1 MRKSL
6 LFVIIFSLVS
16 LVSYSQRRKSD
27 MQTPVEVSYALPK
40 LMYKVEIT
48 MELTNFL
55 PGKYSANA
63 EKDLGIIP
71 LSTIP
76 MQKWQVLNVKL
87 VPIYVPDNS
96 MVYSMK
102 ASGEYTGIMLSLTK
116 DGILDGLNYNSV
128 EDNFKIFNDKTE
140 DFSIPID
147 TYKKEINLED
157 VGLFDRMK
165 EVLDSNYTEQEI
177 DGVLKRIWDP
187 IVHYQKMTDEE
198 IEQKLVKEIFRIR
211 SERRMLLDL
220 DNGVK
225 DGKTLEILLNSLN
238 SLENKYIKLFVGDTQ
253 KSIIKKQI
261 LVDIPKEKKN
271 IQLFNFSS
279 EDGLNS
285 IGGYSNSACILKF
298 DKIVIP
304 AKFDS
309 LSINN
314 TAGVFYRVPAQV
326 NMSLYLGAKILSS
339 FNCTI
344 PQWGVVKIFP
354 LDIIKEE
361 KLSIN
366 FSTKYGSLKSVVV
379 NK

>member
-1 MRKSL
+1 
-6 LFVIIFSLVS
+6 
-16 LVSYSQRRKSD
+16 

-87 VPIYVPDNS
+87 IPIYVPDNS

-102 ASGEYTGIMLSLTK
+102 ASGEYTGIMLCLTK
-116 DGILDGLNYNSV
+116 DGLLDKLNYKSV
-128 EDNFKIFNDKTE
+128 ENNLNILNDDVE
-140 DFSIPID
+140 DVSIPID

-177 DGVLKRIWDP
+177 DGVVKRIWDP
-187 IVHYQKMTDEE
+187 LVHYQKMTDEE
-198 IEQKLVKEIFRIR
+198 IEQKLVKEILKIR
-211 SERRMLLDL
+211 SERRILLEL

-225 DGKTLEILLNSLN
+225 DGKILEILLNNLN
-238 SLENKYIKLFVGDTQ
+238 RIEKQYIKLFVGDTQ

-261 LVDIPKEKKN
+261 LVDISKEKNN

-298 DKIVIP
+298 DRIVIP
-304 AKFDS
+304 AKTDS
-309 LSINN
+309 LSVNN
-314 TAGVFYRVPAQV
+314 TLGVFYRVPAQV
-326 NMSLYLGAKILSS
+326 NMSLYLGSKILSS

-344 PQWGVVKIFP
+344 PQWGIIKTFP

-366 FSTKYGSLKSVVV
+366 FSTEYGSLKSVVA
-379 NK
+379 NE